1 MVRNYLKNKKGQ
13 DKAPKGTDT
22 ANSTEARTIMSWEG
36 FKKAINR
43 AGNSVLIK
51 NVDKTHDK
59 EYEQEERRYRV
70 LEKAGKELQKEA
82 KGYLDSLRAVT
93 ASQVT
98 IAEVIS
104 DLYDDAKASSASAS
118 NVGNYYLQCVKDFDS
133 ETVKQLDGP
142 FRETVLD
149 PISKFATYFEEI
161 ENAIKKREHKK
172 QDYDAAK
179 SKVRRLID
187 KPAKDASKLPRS
199 EKELAFAKEIYDN
212 LNDQLKTE
220 LPQLVSLRVP
230 YYDPSFEALVKIQL
244 RFCTEG
250 YTRLAQIQQYL
261 DQQSRE
267 DYANGLL
274 DQRIDD
280 LLQQMS
286 NLNICALGYK

>member
-1 MVRNYLKNKKGQ
+1 
-13 DKAPKGTDT
+13 
-22 ANSTEARTIMSWEG
+22 MSWEG

-59 EYEQEERRYRV
+59 DYGMEERRYRV

-104 DLYDDAKASSASAS
+104 DLYDDSKATSASAH
-118 NVGNYYLQCVKDFDS
+118 NIGNYYLQCVRDFDT

-142 FRETVLD
+142 FRETVLE
-149 PISKFATYFEEI
+149 PITKFATYFDEI
-161 ENAIKKREHKK
+161 ETAIKKREHKK

-179 SKVRRLID
+179 AKVRRLID
-187 KPAKDASKLPRS
+187 KPAKDATKLPRA
-199 EKELAFAKEIYDN
+199 EKELAFAKDIYDN
-212 LNDQLKTE
+212 LNDQLKLE

-261 DQQSRE
+261 DQQSRD

-280 LLQQMS
+280 ILQQMS
-286 NLNICALGYK
+286 NLNICALGFNK